1 MMMHDCCGGCHNI
14 THAKIFTSQEEFA
27 DSLNSGYDD
36 ADMVFPIL
44 GTYDTT
50 TISGWY
56 FMPIVNIP
64 RLSLITY
71 KKGNREILFDLIYSV
86 LTLWPLLSV
95 CLMMALIA
103 GFFMWITVR
112 KNEPQILFEVL
123 FWLIIPFIYCSY

>member
-14 THAKIFTSQEEFA
+14 THAKIFRSQEEFA

-86 LTLWPLLSV
+86 LMLWPLLSV

-112 KNEPQILFEVL
+112 KKVL
-123 FWLIIPFIYCSY
+123 F